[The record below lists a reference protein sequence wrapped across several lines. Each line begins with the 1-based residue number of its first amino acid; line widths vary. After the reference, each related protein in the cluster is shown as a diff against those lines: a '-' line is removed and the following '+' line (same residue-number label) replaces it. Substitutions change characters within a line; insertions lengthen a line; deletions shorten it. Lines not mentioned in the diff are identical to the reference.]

1 MNKDYLIDFNILDI
15 PLYQPLQRMITYL
28 QYGLLLL
35 SFHISIR
42 FDFEYITTP
51 IGLLLIYVSLK
62 MVRDA
67 NQYFRNAYIMVKVLL
82 IIQIIQYASLCVP
95 NFTLGLFNYIPVV
108 LIYIMIFMIYLAMKN
123 IIYDNQYNKKFVI
136 FYTLILACCLLGEFV
151 MIEMQGIVVVVF
163 LVLFIIMW
171 KYLNLLKQELL
182 QYTYCLQLSPMHIS
196 KKWIFL
202 GYMTI
207 LIASIVVTF
216 SVSILNQYKIRYV
229 DSSDYDRN
237 MTLVNEMKKTE
248 TVDQITI
255 KYHYQI
261 YEKDNKLH
269 HLLEYELL
277 DIPKHT
283 YMVKTR
289 FSYLYSIKLVKPAI
303 YHEQWI
309 GRNLNEQYQESIQNV
324 YETGWF
330 EGRNWIETKAYI
342 NPCDSCVQGS
352 VYFEG
357 EKDKIDIFDF
367 KIGLKSSFQFPYDEK
382 IDHGIHLSFS
392 QPTIDG
398 GIQVYDSSVF
408 EE

>member
-1 MNKDYLIDFNILDI
+1 
-15 PLYQPLQRMITYL
+15 
-28 QYGLLLL
+28 
-35 SFHISIR
+35 
-42 FDFEYITTP
+42 
-51 IGLLLIYVSLK
+51 
-62 MVRDA
+62 
-67 NQYFRNAYIMVKVLL
+67 
-82 IIQIIQYASLCVP
+82 
-95 NFTLGLFNYIPVV
+95 
-108 LIYIMIFMIYLAMKN
+108 
-123 IIYDNQYNKKFVI
+123 
-136 FYTLILACCLLGEFV
+136 
-151 MIEMQGIVVVVF
+151 
-163 LVLFIIMW
+163 
-171 KYLNLLKQELL
+171 
-182 QYTYCLQLSPMHIS
+182 
-196 KKWIFL
+196 
-202 GYMTI
+202 MTI
-207 LIASIVVTF
+207 LIASLVVTF
-216 SVSILNQYKIRYV
+216 SVSILNQYKIRSV

>member
-35 SFHISIR
+35 SFHISIG

-51 IGLLLIYVSLK
+51 IGLLLIYVGLK

-136 FYTLILACCLLGEFV
+136 CYTLILACCLLGEFV
-151 MIEMQGIVVVVF
+151 MIEMKGIVVVVF

-216 SVSILNQYKIRYV
+216 SVSILNQYKIRYI
-229 DSSDYDRN
+229 DRSDYDRN

-289 FSYLYSIKLVKPAI
+289 FSYLYSNKLVKPAT

-309 GRNLNEQYQESIQNV
+309 GRNLNEQYQESVQNI

-330 EGRNWIETKAYI
+330 EGRNWIERKAYI
-342 NPCDSCVQGS
+342 NPCDSSVQGS

-357 EKDKIDIFDF
+357 EKDKLDIFDF

-382 IDHGIHLSFS
+382 VDHGIHLSFS